1 MVAPLVECK
10 VHLPANLSSTKEE
23 PRRRKLGKD
32 SKKIE
37 SDEEPKLKILRH
49 LSLRYGATIVPKMYY
64 SKTDRTKARRAKANE
79 V

>member
-1 MVAPLVECK
+1 ME
-10 VHLPANLSSTKEE
+10 
-23 PRRRKLGKD
+23 RKLGKD

-49 LSLRYGATIVPKMYY
+49 LSLGYGAAIVPKMYY
-64 SKTDRTKARRAKANE
+64 SKTDRTKVKQAKANE

>member
-1 MVAPLVECK
+1 MAPLVECK

-23 PRRRKLGKD
+23 PRKMKLDKD
-32 SKKIE
+32 SKRIE
-37 SDEEPKLKILRH
+37 SDEEPKLKVLRH
-49 LSLRYGATIVPKMYY
+49 LSLGYGATIVPKMYY